1 MATPLSGAY
10 ATLANERDGLID
22 ALRDAQRALF
32 THLLPEAIA
41 RGLTPHQFW
50 PLYHLGRE
58 TESHPAELARRLGI
72 TKPACTA
79 SVDQL
84 VAAGLIV
91 RRRSPTD
98 RRRVVLALTPKGRRV
113 LAEVGRKVG
122 QGVEAAT
129 AGVPDEDVATAA
141 RVLRVLADQLRARRA
156 SDLRVRGAA

>member
-1 MATPLSGAY
+1 MSTPLAGAF
-10 ATLANERDGLID
+10 ASVSNERDGLID
-22 ALRDAQRALF
+22 ALRDAQRALA
-32 THLLPEAIA
+32 THLWPEVVA

-91 RRRSPTD
+91 RRRSGTD

-113 LAEVGRKVG
+113 LAELGHRVG
-122 QGVEAAT
+122 QGVEEAT
-129 AGVPDEDVATAA
+129 AGVSDRDVATAA
-141 RVLRVLADQLRARRA
+141 RVLRVLADQLRSRPSTGSRPREVA
-156 SDLRVRGAA
+156 